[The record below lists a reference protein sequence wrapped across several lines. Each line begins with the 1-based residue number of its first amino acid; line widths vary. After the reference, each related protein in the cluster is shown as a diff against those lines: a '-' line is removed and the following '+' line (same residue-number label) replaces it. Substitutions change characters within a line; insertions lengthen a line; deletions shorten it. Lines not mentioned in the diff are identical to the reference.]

1 MISTNIEEAAR
12 LLMEGQVV
20 AIPTETVYGLAGN
33 AFSEPALRK
42 IFSVKQ
48 RPHFNPLIVH
58 IASTDMLPAIASDI
72 PEKAKILADAFWP
85 GPLTLVLP
93 KNPIVPNLVTGGK
106 PTVAVRVPNHPMSLS
121 LLRSIPFPLAAP
133 SANLFGSLSP
143 TRATHVEAGLGNLV
157 PMVLDGGPCERGI
170 ESTIVGFV
178 YGEPVVYRLG
188 SISLEEL
195 GRVVGEVTLLTRDQH
210 APPAPGMLDKHYAP
224 KTKLI
229 LCDLISEEIKNHDP
243 LKTVALVLQKR
254 DDLPEGMKQVALSD
268 KADLDEAASR
278 LYDCLHELDKQGWGL
293 ILAERMPDIGL
304 GRSINDRLERA
315 AKQDE

>member
-12 LLMEGQVV
+12 LLMEGEVL

-33 AFSEPALRK
+33 AFSELAVRK

-58 IASTDMLPAIASDI
+58 IASADELPCIASDI
-72 PEKAKILADAFWP
+72 PDKAKKLAGAFWP

-93 KNPIVPNLVTGGK
+93 KSATIPDLVTGGK
-106 PTVAVRVPNHPMSLS
+106 PTVAVRVPNHPMTLA

-133 SANLFGSLSP
+133 SANPFGSLSP
-143 TRATHVEAGLGNLV
+143 TRASHVEAGLGEQV
-157 PMVLDGGPCERGI
+157 PMVLDGGPCEKGI

-188 SISLEEL
+188 SISLEDL
-195 GRVVGEVTLLTRDQH
+195 NKVVGDVSVYTRDQQT
-210 APPAPGMLDKHYAP
+210 PPAPGMLDKHYAP
-224 KTKLI
+224 KTRLI
-229 LCDLISEEIKNHDP
+229 LTGRISEEMQKHDP
-243 LKTVALVLQKR
+243 EKTVALVLQKR
-254 DDLPEGMKQVALSD
+254 DDLPAGTVQMQLSET
-268 KADLDEAASR
+268 ANLNEAASR
-278 LYDCLHELDKQGWGL
+278 LYDCLHQLDNEGWGL
-293 ILAERMPDIGL
+293 IIAERMPDEGL

-315 AKQDE
+315 ARHD

>member
-12 LLMEGQVV
+12 LLMEGQVL

-33 AFSEPALRK
+33 AFSELAVRK

-58 IASTDMLPAIASDI
+58 IASADELPGIASNI
-72 PEKAKILADAFWP
+72 PDKAKKLAGAFWP

-93 KNPIVPNLVTGGK
+93 KHATIPDLVTGGK
-106 PTVAVRVPNHPMSLS
+106 PTVAVRVPNHPMTLA

-133 SANLFGSLSP
+133 SANPFGFLSP
-143 TRATHVEAGLGNLV
+143 TRATHVEAGLGKLV
-157 PMVLDGGPCERGI
+157 PMVLDGGPCEKGI

-188 SISLEEL
+188 SISLEDL
-195 GRVVGEVTLLTRDQH
+195 RKVVGEVSVYNRDQQ

-224 KTKLI
+224 KTRLI
-229 LCDLISEEIKNHDP
+229 LTGRISEEMQKHDP
-243 LKTVALVLQKR
+243 EKTVALVLQKR
-254 DDLPEGMKQVALSD
+254 DDLPAGTRQMLLSD
-268 KADLDEAASR
+268 TANLDEAASR
-278 LYDCLHELDKQGWGL
+278 LYDCLHELDNEGWDL
-293 ILAERMPDIGL
+293 IIAERMPDEGL
-304 GRSINDRLERA
+304 GRSMNDRLERA
-315 AKQDE
+315 ARQD